1 MSKKKE
7 VYCVV
12 MVVQVTELE
21 CSVDCVA
28 VFDDMEIAIETAKEM
43 QDNHEIIGFETETVY
58 DVLPYELNAEP
69 MLLQFQRARIK
80 QIQVTND
87 KVDEVLSKLMR
98 DGYVD
103 QLIGEDGRF
112 YYELTREG
120 KEESEKI
127 PELVKKFFKR
137 WK

>member
-12 MVVQVTELE
+12 MVAQVTELE

-58 DVLPYELNAEP
+58 DVLPYKLNAEP

-103 QLIGEDGRF
+103 QLVGEDGRF